1 MIAVGKASVP
11 MIETALCILGK
22 HLTAGILVAPKGKAV
37 PKFDKRIKVF
47 RSGHPIPDQVG
58 IRAGKQ
64 VILFAK
70 RMQKE
75 EMLLCLISGGA
86 SAMLPAPV
94 DAISL
99 ENKMTITQQ
108 LIRSRATI
116 HEINTVRRHL
126 SELKGG
132 RLAEKCK
139 AGVII
144 SLIISDVA
152 GNVLHDIASGPTAP
166 DPTTFRDAV
175 NVLKKFKVWDM
186 APRKIKQFLLEG
198 VQGKISETPKPDAQI
213 FRRVHNFIVAEN
225 RTACEAAN
233 STLRKMKTDCTILT
247 ASADMEARSMGKLLA
262 SIATESERYGEP
274 LHSPGAILLGGETTV
289 EVKGAG
295 IGGRNQETV
304 LSAVQQIAGL
314 RGFAIAALGTDGI
327 DGTSPAAGAIADGYS
342 LARASK
348 RGLDVRRFLASNDS
362 YNFFKRLGDAI
373 VTGPTGTNVGDLYI
387 VVRTE

>member
-1 MIAVGKASVP
+1 
-11 MIETALCILGK
+11 MIESALRILGK
-22 HLTAGILVAPKGKAV
+22 RVTAGILVAPKGKAV
-37 PKFDKRIKVF
+37 PKFQRRIKVF

-64 VILFAK
+64 VLLLANQ
-70 RMQKE
+70 MQE
-75 EMLLCLISGGA
+75 DEMLLCLISGGA

-99 ENKMTITQQ
+99 KDKMTITEQ

-126 SELKGG
+126 SKLKGG
-132 RLAEKCK
+132 RLAEECK
-139 AGVII
+139 AGLII
-144 SLIISDVA
+144 SLIVSDVA
-152 GNVLHDIASGPTAP
+152 GNELHDIASGPTAP
-166 DPTTFRDAV
+166 DRTTFHDAV
-175 NVLKKFKVWDM
+175 NVLKKFKVWDI
-186 APRKIKQFLLEG
+186 APRNIKQFFLEG
-198 VQGKISETPKPDAQI
+198 VQGKVSETPKPDSQI

-233 STLRKMKTDCTILT
+233 GALKKMRTDCTILT
-247 ASADMEARSMGKLLA
+247 SSADMEARSMGKLLA
-262 SIATESERYGEP
+262 SIATESQRYGQP
-274 LHSPGAILLGGETTV
+274 LHGPSAILLGGETTV

-295 IGGRNQETV
+295 IGGRNQEAI
-304 LSAVQQIAGL
+304 LSAVHQITGL

-342 LARASK
+342 LTRATR
-348 RGLDVRRFLASNDS
+348 RGLDVTSFLARNDS
-362 YNFFKRLGDAI
+362 YNFFKRLDDAI

-387 VVRTE
+387 VVRAE